1 MEWRDCK
8 EDIERFNKMTQ
19 EEIGLLVK
27 AGEQS
32 EFWKYVRSRLAITL
46 MSMEQ
51 NLVRTRVASLDDTV
65 KLARFAEAYKTAEE
79 IFNLPNYVLNTIK
92 LSALKTPQSVKKGD
106 K

>member
-1 MEWRDCK
+1 MEWRDCQT
-8 EDIERFNKMTQ
+8 DIDRFSKMTN
-19 EEIGLLVK
+19 EEIAVLVK
-27 AGEQS
+27 AGEQT
-32 EFWKYVRSRLAITL
+32 EFWKYLRSRLAITL

-79 IFNLPNYVLNTIK
+79 IFNLPNIVATFTK

-106 K
+106 